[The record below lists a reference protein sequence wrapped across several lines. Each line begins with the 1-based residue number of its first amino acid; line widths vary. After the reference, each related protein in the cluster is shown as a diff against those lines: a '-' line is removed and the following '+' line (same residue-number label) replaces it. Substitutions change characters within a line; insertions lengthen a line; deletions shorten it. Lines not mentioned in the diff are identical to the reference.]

1 MTKRTTKAQRPQ
13 GSSVAHNRSLPAFF
27 LLASAF
33 LIFLVSW
40 CLGGTPQQVHADSA
54 AKFDAEVAP
63 ILQKNCLACHSSASK
78 MGGLVM
84 DSYAALMKGGAHGPV
99 IVPGKADQSRMI
111 LMLEGKVQPRMPFG
125 GDPLPEQDIA
135 ALKEWVDGGALG
147 RRPVKPRRL
156 LLRWQ
161 SPTSSRKSRSC
172 RPSRR

>member
-1 MTKRTTKAQRPQ
+1 MKKLTATAQRHPAKT
-13 GSSVAHNRSLPAFF
+13 GMHRRWLPTIFFVASTSL
-27 LLASAF
+27 
-33 LIFLVSW
+33 LVLVAW
-40 CLGGTPQQVHADSA
+40 CLAGTPQRVHADSA
-54 AKFDAEVAP
+54 AKFDSEVAP

-84 DSYAALMKGGAHGPV
+84 DSYSALMKGGAHGPV

-125 GDPLPEQDIA
+125 GDPLKEEDIA

-147 RRPVKPRRL
+147 PAPAKPLKL
-156 LLRWQ
+156 LHRWQ
-161 SPTSSRKSRSC
+161 SPTSNRKSRSC